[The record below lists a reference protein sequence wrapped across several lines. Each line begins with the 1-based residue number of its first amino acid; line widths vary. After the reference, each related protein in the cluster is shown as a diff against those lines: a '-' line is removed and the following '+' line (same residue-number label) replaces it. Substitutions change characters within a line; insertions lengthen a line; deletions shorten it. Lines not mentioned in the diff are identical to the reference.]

1 MVKCCECKVYEFA
14 FFTYTNSLILKVQIW
29 NTAVNVSTIY
39 DKYLRGTEEGLV
51 RYFKSVENVLIL
63 IDYF

>member
-1 MVKCCECKVYEFA
+1 MYKFA
-14 FFTYTNSLILKVQIW
+14 FFTYTNYLILKVQIW

-51 RYFKSVENVLIL
+51 RYFKSVGNVLIS